1 MSAPA
6 PLDGPPSAA
15 TTAHPWNGSHTPGG
29 GAVQTPTSSDGS
41 QSQANNNSSNNNINN
56 SNNNYNSNF
65 TNNSYAI
72 LGAEGET
79 SGGEAMREGKQRAW
93 AVLAQ
98 AQGLSGR
105 KRSRD
110 GTPRAAAS
118 APDPAQH
125 DAVLLDRYMQ
135 RDMLHAAAMN
145 DQAERSRHLYV
156 PC

>member
-15 TTAHPWNGSHTPGG
+15 PTAHPWNGSHTLGG
-29 GAVQTPTSSDGS
+29 GAVQTPTNSDGS

-56 SNNNYNSNF
+56 NNNNNSNNHA
-65 TNNSYAI
+65 T
-72 LGAEGET
+72 LGAGEET